1 MILKHDFKC
10 EISWLPHSECFSV
23 TCCLKCS
30 ECGSDI
36 RVEAAVR
43 ARDEDWIVI
52 GCNEKR
58 VWVLEIKTCDGQLSL
73 IEQLADAFRNRLDL
87 GVRLVHSKLC
97 VVERRTVF
105 SLAR

>member
-1 MILKHDFKC
+1 MTEVDICLDIVANVAEFAQVFSISPLSLLTAKVILKHDFKC
-10 EISWLPHSECFSV
+10 EISWLTHSKRFSV
-23 TCCLKCS
+23 TCCLKCG

-52 GCNEKR
+52 GCNEKC

-73 IEQLADAFRNRLDL
+73 IE
-87 GVRLVHSKLC
+87 
-97 VVERRTVF
+97 
-105 SLAR
+105 